1 MTIANYDI
9 QPIMLYVPDTEKWM
23 NRFREGKWH
32 FEEVGIKDIICVPAI
47 YGEGFGIQGTHYYE
61 LDNPGG
67 KHQIGV
73 ANTSLFLSMYMVY
86 NIENNL
92 PNSHFLFLED
102 DSRFQ
107 PNFLEKLEKE
117 LKNVP
122 PDFDFCF
129 VGHCCTQGLN
139 NLKHIAGDVFECIYN
154 PEKGP
159 YPVQYPMGGNAYI
172 IAKKCLP
179 TVIATQRDAY
189 SNVDISLA
197 MHTFP
202 HLKVCVIKPRL
213 CEQHNN
219 PLPL

>member
-1 MTIANYDI
+1 MRIAGYDV
-9 QPIMLYVPDTEKWM
+9 QPIMLHVPDTEKWV
-23 NRFREGKWH
+23 NRFKEGKSH
-32 FEEVGIKDIICVPAI
+32 FESVGIENIISVPAI

-107 PNFLEKLEKE
+107 PNFLQRLEFE
-117 LKNVP
+117 MQYVP
-122 PDFDFCF
+122 PDFDFLF
-129 VGHCCTQGLN
+129 IGSCCASDKKYKYLGGN
-139 NLKHIAGDVFECIYN
+139 VYECVYDAS
-154 PEKGP
+154 KGN

-189 SNVDISLA
+189 ANVDISLA
-197 MHTFP
+197 LHTFP
-202 HLKVCVIKPRL
+202 LLKVCAILPRM
-213 CEQHNN
+213 CEQNNN
-219 PLPL
+219 PLPH